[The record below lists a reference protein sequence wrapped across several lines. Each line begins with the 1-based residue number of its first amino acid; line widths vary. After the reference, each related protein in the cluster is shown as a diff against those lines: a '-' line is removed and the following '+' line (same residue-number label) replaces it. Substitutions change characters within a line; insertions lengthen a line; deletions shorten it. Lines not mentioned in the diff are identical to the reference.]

1 MAYKITAS
9 VRGLYIE
16 MPYDTDLRFNEACHL
31 AELYK
36 EKNPIGILSV
46 IDQETGDC
54 VYQV

>member
-16 MPYDTDLRFNEACHL
+16 MPYDTDLRFYEACHL